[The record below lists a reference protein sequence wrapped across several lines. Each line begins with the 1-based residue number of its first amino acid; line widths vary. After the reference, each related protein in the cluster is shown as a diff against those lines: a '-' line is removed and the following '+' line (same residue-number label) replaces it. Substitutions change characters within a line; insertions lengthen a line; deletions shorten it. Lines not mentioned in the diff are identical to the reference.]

1 MMDSRNVLTKKDFV
15 EALKI
20 VFQWLNKLD
29 LNQGES
35 LKLLQDSYGEFIGK
49 FKNDFDTGLNDLKGK
64 VDSVFVGERV
74 GAIEKRSED
83 LIAKIIQKM
92 SLIKD
97 GKTPTGDELVALIK
111 PLIPLPLKG
120 LKGDSADSKEVGD
133 LQKRV
138 KNLETEIKT
147 LRRRPIGGGGPVGRD
162 WIKDIDISDQLNGVK
177 KTFDIQGVWNI
188 ISVHCSAW
196 PYALRKTVDFTY
208 TKTSITFTSEIN
220 AESVLK
226 AGQTV
231 VLTAVLA

>member
-1 MMDSRNVLTKKDFV
+1 MPPELQTQLERLFSMMDSRNVLTKKDFV

-83 LIAKIIQKM
+83 LITKIIQKM

-97 GKTPTGDELVALIK
+97 GKTPASLL
-111 PLIPLPLKG
+111 
-120 LKGDSADSKEVGD
+120 S
-133 LQKRV
+133 
-138 KNLETEIKT
+138 
-147 LRRRPIGGGGPVGRD
+147 
-162 WIKDIDISDQLNGVK
+162 
-177 KTFDIQGVWNI
+177 
-188 ISVHCSAW
+188 
-196 PYALRKTVDFTY
+196 
-208 TKTSITFTSEIN
+208 
-220 AESVLK
+220 AES
-226 AGQTV
+226 
-231 VLTAVLA
+231 